1 MRKLK
6 NLVEV
11 VGVPNNI
18 FESSVKIY
26 KEILNEIKKESG
38 EEEEKE
44 FNIDFG
50 FEIADTDFDGFNLKV
65 KFVEYDGDEYQWI
78 RMAVSNLS
86 ELTQDFRFKH
96 NISRIVDLIL
106 DIAVPNDWEYQKF
119 VDLFI
124 KNRDKMIESISHE
137 LMHVYHNIKVGSEDT
152 RKAAEYVT
160 AGKVKTGIGPI
171 DKFSFYLYYTSG
183 LENVVRPTEV
193 ASYLKLNSATKKR
206 FFEFLKKNDTYQK
219 LVEIREF
226 SYEKMIQDLL
236 GMVDQIEEFFEEV
249 GVNSDDYSD
258 LDDNGKVD
266 IFLKIYY
273 NSLLHTKA
281 NTLQEM
287 LTTNF
292 IEMIQGFV
300 GEKDTFFRKFLSKM
314 SRFDS
319 YESFF
324 RYQEKVFKIVAD
336 KMIRKI
342 AKLYSIL
349 DDEKINESI
358 IGWDLYHKIHKT
370 QEKYM
375 NDLKSRIKNI
385 L

>member
-1 MRKLK
+1 
-6 NLVEV
+6 
-11 VGVPNNI
+11 
-18 FESSVKIY
+18 
-26 KEILNEIKKESG
+26 
-38 EEEEKE
+38 
-44 FNIDFG
+44 
-50 FEIADTDFDGFNLKV
+50 
-65 KFVEYDGDEYQWI
+65 
-78 RMAVSNLS
+78 
-86 ELTQDFRFKH
+86 
-96 NISRIVDLIL
+96 
-106 DIAVPNDWEYQKF
+106 
-119 VDLFI
+119 
-124 KNRDKMIESISHE
+124 
-137 LMHVYHNIKVGSEDT
+137 
-152 RKAAEYVT
+152 
-160 AGKVKTGIGPI
+160 
-171 DKFSFYLYYTSG
+171 
-183 LENVVRPTEV
+183 
-193 ASYLKLNSATKKR
+193 
-206 FFEFLKKNDTYQK
+206 LKKNDTYQK

-249 GVNSDDYSD
+249 GVNPEEYVN
-258 LDDNGKVD
+258 LDDAGKVD
-266 IFLKIYY
+266 ILLRIYH

-292 IEMIQGFV
+292 IEMVQGFV